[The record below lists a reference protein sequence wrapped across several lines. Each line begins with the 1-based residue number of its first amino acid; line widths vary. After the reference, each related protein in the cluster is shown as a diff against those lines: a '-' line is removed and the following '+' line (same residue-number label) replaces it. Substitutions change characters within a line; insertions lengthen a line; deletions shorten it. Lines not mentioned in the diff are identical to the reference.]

1 MFKYIV
7 VLLALLCVM
16 PATARAEYLTQQEL
30 LEMLARGGTTP
41 KAMGMIPLRVC
52 QVVGQSRN
60 GGANR
65 QTEKRIASNHIY
77 GELVRY
83 ADKQDK
89 AEPKWDWEVKCYR
102 EYQQMTPQLRATLQ
116 PSMVLPEV
124 KRSVKTATKASPEA
138 EKPKKLTRPT
148 TSYNAPWDKL
158 TRKQQQEIRSC
169 QVLWNN
175 KTIEGCQYQ

>member
-16 PATARAEYLTQQEL
+16 PATARADYLSQQEM
-30 LEMLARGGTTP
+30 LEILARGGTTP
-41 KAMGMIPLRVC
+41 KAMGMVPLRMC
-52 QVVGQSRN
+52 QVVGEARD

-65 QTEKRIASNHIY
+65 VTQKRITSNHIY

-83 ADKQDK
+83 ADKQDR
-89 AEPKWDWEVKCYR
+89 AEPKWNWEVKCFR
-102 EYQQMTPQLRATLQ
+102 EYQQMTPQLRATLHS
-116 PSMVLPEV
+116 SMVLPEA
-124 KRSVKTATKASPEA
+124 KRTVAKAPPA
-138 EKPKKLTRPT
+138 AKPPKKLTRPT

-158 TRKQQQEIRSC
+158 TRKQQQR
-169 QVLWNN
+169 VLACEVLLNN